1 MGSDVEKVFPFS
13 AMLDQFRVFGIFG
26 LYIASMLL
34 PMITFDANYA
44 IDLDAITED
53 MHNGKEVS
61 NDIFKS
67 EVAVKRLTERLG
79 GVFYDMDRLGYI

>member
-1 MGSDVEKVFPFS
+1 MEKVFPFS
-13 AMLDQFRVFGIFG
+13 AMLEQFRIFGIFG

-34 PMITFDANYA
+34 PMLTLDENCT
-44 IDLDAITED
+44 IDMNAITED

-67 EVAVKRLTERLG
+67 ERAEKQLVERLG